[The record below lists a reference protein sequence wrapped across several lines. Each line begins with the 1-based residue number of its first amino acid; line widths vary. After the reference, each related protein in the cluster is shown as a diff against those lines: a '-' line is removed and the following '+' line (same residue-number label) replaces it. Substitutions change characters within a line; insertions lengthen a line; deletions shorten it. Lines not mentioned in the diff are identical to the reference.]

1 MLEIV
6 KPMDIEKR
14 SFEIITELLGDTPI
28 APENE
33 LVVKRV
39 IHTSADFDYAKNLV
53 FSEGAVRKGIEALR
67 GGCDIVTDTQMAKA
81 GINKTILG
89 KLGGQVHCFMSDES
103 VAQEAKERGV
113 TRAMVSMERA
123 AQLPKPCIFAIG
135 NAPTALICIRELMDA
150 GKLKPALIVG
160 VPVGFVNVVES
171 KELIMESD
179 RAPYI
184 VARGRKGGSNVA
196 AAICNAMLYQIT
208 RGYGRICCKRGKTA
222 PPGLHH
228 RLLCRCGGQGSG
240 LDAADG
246 PGKDLRYPAYPQG
259 NGPEPFR
266 GGHSPGGRGRFL
278 RHCEGRGR

>member
-39 IHTSADFDYAKNLV
+39 IHTSADFDYAKKLV
-53 FSEGAVRKGIEALR
+53 FSEGAVGKGIEALR
-67 GGCDIVTDTQMAKA
+67 LGCDIVTDTQMAKA

-135 NAPTALICIRELMDA
+135 NAPTALICIRELIDA
-150 GKLKPALIVG
+150 GKLTPALIVG

-171 KELIMESD
+171 KELILELD
-179 RAPYI
+179 TPHI

-196 AAICNAMLYQIT
+196 AAICNAMLYQIM
-208 RGYGRICCKRGKTA
+208 R
-222 PPGLHH
+222 
-228 RLLCRCGGQGSG
+228 
-240 LDAADG
+240 
-246 PGKDLRYPAYPQG
+246 
-259 NGPEPFR
+259 
-266 GGHSPGGRGRFL
+266 
-278 RHCEGRGR
+278 